1 MDKNLFKFS
10 YCPRLR
16 LSLHYAKMGIQI
28 SCVSAISSLIFYI
41 ICML

>member
-1 MDKNLFKFS
+1 MDKNMFKFFILS
-10 YCPRLR
+10 PLA

-28 SCVSAISSLIFYI
+28 SCVPAISSLIFYI

>member
-1 MDKNLFKFS
+1 MDKNMFKFS

-16 LSLHYAKMGIQI
+16 YLCIMRRWGYQI
-28 SCVSAISSLIFYI
+28 SCVPAISSLIFYT